1 MNKTE
6 ITDEE
11 IEKLYIKLE
20 DEAESSGYH
29 LNPDIDFTKKLVR
42 GLLINQGRYGYQACP
57 CRLAAGDKKKD
68 LDIICPC
75 NYRDPD
81 LDDYGTCYCGLYV
94 DKEILSGKKKLGPVP
109 ERRFMGQKNLQQKEI
124 KKHVDRILNLKY
136 PVWRCKVC
144 GYLCAREKPPEIC
157 PVCKAGRE
165 RFEIFIEK

>member
-11 IEKLYIKLE
+11 IEKLFIKLN
-20 DEAESSGYH
+20 DEAESGGYH

-42 GLLINQGRYGYQACP
+42 GLLVNQGRYGYQACP
-57 CRLAAGDKKKD
+57 CRLASGNKEKD

-75 NYRDPD
+75 DYRDPD
-81 LDDYGTCYCGLYV
+81 LDDYGACYCGLYV
-94 DKEILSGKKKLGPVP
+94 DKEILSGNKRLSPVP
-109 ERRFMGQKNLQQKEI
+109 ERRFMGQKNLQEKEI
-124 KKHVDRILNLKY
+124 KKYMDKVLNLEY